1 MTRRR
6 VCLIACAALI
16 AAAAATAPAQPTV
29 KPGVDRT
36 VTITAAAAG
45 TGLKAKDE
53 AVAQALRTAVE
64 QACGVFLT
72 AKSKTQDYQLVYDKI
87 FASAVGYV
95 REHKVLKTWTDG
107 TKTYARVQ
115 ARVSTQKFEKDWA
128 AIAHTV
134 EQENNPRV
142 IIAIGEAVHQ
152 GLSAPNYTIKD
163 SGGVQGK
170 VEDFFISKGI
180 VLMDRKTTTD
190 VSKRDVL
197 LAAIKDDDREVA
209 ALGTRF
215 KADVVITGKAT
226 AKFGKQIQVAGQT
239 LFQYTATLAV
249 RVVQTDSA
257 RLLVS
262 KTFGPETSNSLQR
275 GGGEDKALAKLAE
288 KSASKLLAAVVE
300 AWRKRANVSR
310 TVALSISGMDYKA
323 WKVFKAEMMKLR
335 GVQALRL
342 RDITENLAN
351 IDVEYRYNNENLAD
365 NLTELKDTKLKLTEI
380 TANRIKLKL
389 LEQADE

>member
-1 MTRRR
+1 
-6 VCLIACAALI
+6 
-16 AAAAATAPAQPTV
+16 
-29 KPGVDRT
+29 
-36 VTITAAAAG
+36 
-45 TGLKAKDE
+45 
-53 AVAQALRTAVE
+53 
-64 QACGVFLT
+64 
-72 AKSKTQDYQLVYDKI
+72 
-87 FASAVGYV
+87 
-95 REHKVLKTWTDG
+95 
-107 TKTYARVQ
+107 
-115 ARVSTQKFEKDWA
+115 
-128 AIAHTV
+128 
-134 EQENNPRV
+134 
-142 IIAIGEAVHQ
+142 
-152 GLSAPNYTIKD
+152 
-163 SGGVQGK
+163 
-170 VEDFFISKGI
+170 
-180 VLMDRKTTTD
+180 
-190 VSKRDVL
+190 
-197 LAAIKDDDREVA
+197 
-209 ALGTRF
+209 
-215 KADVVITGKAT
+215 VVITGKAT